1 MLRRLGREDLASV
14 NPFLKEKDSHAP
26 FLWHVYE
33 DYEVVEE
40 EDALPYLRASTP
52 KGYESPKIVNSYNP
66 LIDTPRLFL
75 DFARIAERKNPANA
89 LSQWIAQYG
98 LLGFAHG
105 SPQWSPQASP
115 EVVVP
120 PQQYDDRG
128 GPGETL
134 DAIWYE
140 VYTTNGILALYEA
153 VLNRDP
159 DKLES
164 LLFPSGE
171 DPEWL
176 ERRRQYVNEYESK
189 LKQETAS
196 DQIDRIDV
204 LVSEALRQVWEHTG
218 TVSVFAYPIINP
230 TGDLLQQ
237 PLLTVDRL
245 KASWRVRN
253 LLGAMYLQ
261 FFWLV
266 TSAGELSRCKYCG
279 RIISYAP
286 PIPAGEDR
294 KARKPRKDK
303 EFCDS
308 RCRQNYHYHNRIKL
322 ERSSEQR

>member
-14 NPFLKEKDSHAP
+14 NPFLREKESRAP
-26 FLWHVYE
+26 FLWHIYE

-40 EDALPYLRASTP
+40 KDALPYLRASTP
-52 KGYESPKIVNSYNP
+52 KGYETPRRVRSYNP
-66 LIDTPRLFL
+66 LVDTPRLFL
-75 DFARIAERKNPANA
+75 DFARIAERRNPAEA

-98 LLGFAHG
+98 LLGFADS
-105 SPQWSPQASP
+105 SPQWFPEASP
-115 EVVVP
+115 EVTVP
-120 PQQYDDRG
+120 PRWYDAWG

-134 DAIWYE
+134 EAVWYE
-140 VYTTNGILALYEA
+140 VYITNHILALYEA

-164 LLFPSGE
+164 LLFPPGE

-176 ERRRQYVNEYESK
+176 ERRRQYVNE
-189 LKQETAS
+189 LRRETGS
-196 DQIDRIDV
+196 DRIAV
-204 LVSEALRQVWEHTG
+204 LVDQALGQVWEHIMALT
-218 TVSVFAYPIINP
+218 VFAYPAISP
-230 TGDLLQQ
+230 TGSLHQR

-245 KASWRVRN
+245 SASWGVRN

-266 TSAGELSRCKYCG
+266 TSAGEMSRCKYCG

-308 RCRQNYHYHNRIKL
+308 RCRQNYHYHNRIKPGRQS
-322 ERSSEQR
+322 ERR

>member
-1 MLRRLGREDLASV
+1 MLQRLGREDLASV
-14 NPFLKEKDSHAP
+14 NPFLREKESHAP
-26 FLWHVYE
+26 FFWRVYE
-33 DYEVVEE
+33 NYELVEE
-40 EDALPYLRASTP
+40 EDVLPYLRASTP
-52 KGYESPKIVNSYNP
+52 KGYETPKRVRSYNP
-66 LIDTPRLFL
+66 LVDTPHLFL

-98 LLGFAHG
+98 LLGFADIR
-105 SPQWSPQASP
+105 PQWFPEGLP
-115 EVVVP
+115 EVTVP
-120 PQQYDDRG
+120 PSKYDDIG

-134 DAIWYE
+134 EAVWYE
-140 VYTTNGILALYEA
+140 VYITNHILALYEA

-159 DKLES
+159 DKLQT
-164 LLFPSGE
+164 LIFTPGE
-171 DPEWL
+171 DPDSL
-176 ERRRQYVNEYESK
+176 ERRRQYASGNPNK
-189 LKQETAS
+189 IGS
-196 DQIDRIDV
+196 DQIDV
-204 LVSEALRQVWEHTG
+204 LVSVALTEICEHLG
-218 TVSVFAYPIINP
+218 ALKVFAYPSINYP
-230 TGDLLQQ
+230 TGSLRQQ

-279 RIISYAP
+279 RINSYAP

-308 RCRQNYHYHNRIKL
+308 RCRQNYHYHNRIKPG
-322 ERSSEQR
+322 R